1 MPVPPAVAVAVDA
14 CERMRSALL
23 GFAASHEHAAD
34 LARRDW
40 TGPHRDSFEA
50 SFGSIQ
56 DELVRQAGSMA
67 RLASELEATSA
78 EREAALLRT
87 AGPR

>member
-1 MPVPPAVAVAVDA
+1 MPVSVAVALAVDA

-23 GFAASHEHAAD
+23 GFAASHQHAAD

-40 TGPHRDSFEA
+40 TGPHRDSFEV
-50 SFGSIQ
+50 SFASIQ
-56 DELVRQAGSMA
+56 DELTRSAGSMA
-67 RLASELEATSA
+67 RLACELEAMAA
-78 EREAALLRT
+78 EREAAATRA